1 MFSLEWAHVIFAG
14 AGVAIGGVTGLV
26 AGVWRVAH
34 IEQDIRK
41 DFTQEIA
48 EATHE
53 LGLKIDEAT
62 DRFDE
67 TLKGLRQKI
76 NDVELGTERNFRN
89 FVDKKDFDNL
99 RDEWREDMRDLKNNI
114 SEMLKAKA

>member
-14 AGVAIGGVTGLV
+14 AGVIVGGVSGLV

-41 DFTQEIA
+41 DCSQEIA

-53 LGLKIDEAT
+53 LGEQVRDLAGQ
-62 DRFDE
+62 FDE

-76 NDVELGTERNFRN
+76 NDVELETVRG
-89 FVDKKDFDNL
+89 FVAKGDFDDF
-99 RDEWREDMRDLKNNI
+99 RTEYREDMRDIKSSI
-114 SEMLKAKA
+114 AAIPRTK